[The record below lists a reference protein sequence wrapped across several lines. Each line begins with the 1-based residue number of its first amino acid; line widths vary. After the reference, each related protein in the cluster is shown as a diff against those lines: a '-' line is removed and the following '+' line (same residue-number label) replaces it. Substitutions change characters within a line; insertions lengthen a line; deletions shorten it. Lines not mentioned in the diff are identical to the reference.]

1 MENYSNDNRLFVS
14 GCDRP
19 IVWSIAT
26 SDSDGGAGIQADT
39 LTIQD
44 LGGHAC
50 NIITAVTAQNS
61 YQVEGVSAVSPD
73 MLTKQLNCLLYDMPP
88 KVVKIGVLADAEQVL
103 LVSHWLA
110 VNLAAYEQ
118 THDTKIPI
126 IWDPVMFTTSGH
138 ALTSGEHQAN
148 VDAYL
153 RLAKQVTLLT
163 LSCNEL
169 MVLAGTFEGKG
180 QSAQS
185 TQSAQSAQSALD
197 HLYQLVETNILVIGG
212 DSQNLLVVDW
222 LAAHKIAHTS
232 EQHQHQHIGFSGS
245 RVDTRHNHE
254 TGCTLSS
261 AISTAMALGHPLLDA
276 IVIAKA
282 YVHQGLSDSY
292 VLGKGPGVLAR
303 HGWPND
309 LANFP
314 EIMLPQYP
322 QLANVAQVN
331 FANISLPLKVY
342 SVTQSLSVLEQ
353 VLKAGARTAQLR
365 IKLPCDNEQLE
376 RDIQQGVA
384 LGRQYQAQ
392 VFINDHWQLAIK
404 YGAFGIHLG
413 QEDML
418 QANLSQIADAGL
430 ALGLSSHGYF
440 EMLLSQQL
448 SPSYLAIGHIFA
460 TPTKLMP
467 SQPQGLLKL
476 LRYCQLLKDR
486 LPLVAIGGI
495 DEHNLAQVK
504 ATQVHDVAIVRGIE
518 LASDPAKSWKT
529 LQLAWQALT

>member
-1 MENYSNDNRLFVS
+1 MDNYSNDNRLFVS

-19 IVWSIAT
+19 IVWSIAA
-26 SDSDGGAGIQADT
+26 SDSGGGAGIQADT

-50 NIITAVTAQNS
+50 NIITAITAQNS
-61 YQVEGVSAVSPD
+61 YHVEGVLAVSPD
-73 MLTKQLNCLLYDMPP
+73 MLTRQLNCLLYDMPP
-88 KVVKIGVLADAEQVL
+88 KVIKIGVLADAEQVL
-103 LVSHWLA
+103 LISNWLA
-110 VNLAAYEQ
+110 DNLADYEQ
-118 THDTKIPI
+118 NHDTRIPI

-138 ALTSGEHQAN
+138 ALTSGKHQAN

-153 RLAKQVTLLT
+153 RLTKQVTLLT
-163 LSCNEL
+163 PNYNEL

-180 QSAQS
+180 Q
-185 TQSAQSAQSALD
+185 TEQSALD
-197 HLYQLVETNILVIGG
+197 HLSQLVETNILVTGG
-212 DSQNLLVVDW
+212 DSQNLQVVDW

-232 EQHQHQHIGFSGS
+232 EYHQHQRIGFGGS
-245 RVDTRHNHE
+245 RVNTRHNHG

-261 AISTAMALGHPLLDA
+261 AIATAMALGHPLLDA

-282 YVHQGLSDSY
+282 YVHQGLSGSY
-292 VLGKGPGVLAR
+292 GLGKGPGVLAR

-309 LANFP
+309 LVHFP
-314 EIMLPQYP
+314 EIILPQYP
-322 QLANVAQVN
+322 QLADVSQLD
-331 FANISLPLKVY
+331 FANVSLPLKVY

-353 VLKAGARTAQLR
+353 VLKAGAHTAQLR
-365 IKLPCDNEQLE
+365 IKMPCDNKQLE
-376 RDIQQGVA
+376 QDIQLAVA
-384 LGRQYQAQ
+384 LGRKYQAQ

-404 YGAFGIHLG
+404 HGAFGIHLG

-418 QANLSQIADAGL
+418 QANLSQISDASL

-440 EMLLSQQL
+440 EMLLAQQL

-460 TPTKLMP
+460 TPTKHMP

-504 ATQVHDVAIVRGIE
+504 VTQVHDVAIVRGIE
-518 LASDPAKSWKT
+518 LAPDPAKSWQA